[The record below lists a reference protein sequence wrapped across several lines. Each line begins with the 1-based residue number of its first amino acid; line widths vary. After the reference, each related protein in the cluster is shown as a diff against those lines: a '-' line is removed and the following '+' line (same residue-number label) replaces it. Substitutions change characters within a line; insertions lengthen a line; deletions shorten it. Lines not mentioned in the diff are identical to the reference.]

1 MSIGNVLAFDVGSKW
16 IGVAVGNTLTC
27 STNALGVQPAD
38 AWQHIDAWFK
48 DYAPIFCVVGEPLRL
63 EHDQNTEPQPALK
76 RARAFAQQL
85 HQRHDCLIQWMDERH
100 TSQLAASRFAE
111 ARKLGQK
118 KRKDADNIDAIAAQI
133 ILERWFDRNP
143 PAF

>member
-16 IGVAVGNTLTC
+16 IGVAVGNTFTC
-27 STNALGVQPAD
+27 STTSLGVQPAGS
-38 AWQHIDAWFK
+38 WQHIDAWFK
-48 DYAPIFCVVGEPLRL
+48 DYTPIFCVVGEPLRL
-63 EHDQNTEPQPALK
+63 EQDDNPEPQPALK

-85 HQRHDCLIQWMDERH
+85 HARYDCLIQWVDERH
-100 TSQLAASRFAE
+100 TSQLAASRFAQ

-133 ILERWFDRNP
+133 ILERWFDLNP
-143 PAF
+143 PTF